1 MQETTIDRSVPDPLE
16 TLIVTLAAA
25 SRYDVLLGIIPVAYA
40 SAILVAGLSSVPLVL
55 TMLVASL
62 VGVVVIVDACYLNPL
77 TEARS

>member
-1 MQETTIDRSVPDPLE
+1 MQETTIDGSVPDPLE
-16 TLIVTLAAA
+16 TVVATLAAA

-40 SAILVAGLSSVPLVL
+40 SAILVAGLSSVPLVV

-62 VGVVVIVDACYLNPL
+62 VGVVVIADACYLNPP